1 VADGGGAEPTASLA
15 VAEADATTL
24 FSRGYLAA
32 EVPAAFAVEGET
44 ALAAR
49 ALDVIQLMVGRDK
62 V

>member
-1 VADGGGAEPTASLA
+1 MADGAGAEPTANLA

-32 EVPAAFAVEGET
+32 EVPAAFAVEGDV
-44 ALAAR
+44 ALAAW
-49 ALDVIQLMVGRDK
+49 ALAVIQLMVGRDK